1 MKKSVTLI
9 FAILMMIGVYS
20 CSDENIGSSLT
31 DTKSEIIEDSSFVM
45 TGPNSWAKSLALVM
59 ASFQATWCAS

>member
-1 MKKSVTLI
+1 
-9 FAILMMIGVYS
+9 MIGVYS

-45 TGPNSWAKSLALVM
+45 TGVSVENKKLHARTSTKSLALVM
-59 ASFQATWCAS
+59 VNFPATWCAS

>member
-1 MKKSVTLI
+1 
-9 FAILMMIGVYS
+9 MIGVYS

-45 TGPNSWAKSLALVM
+45 TGVRTRNSMRAPAPNSWAKSLALVM
-59 ASFQATWCAS
+59 VNFPATWCAS